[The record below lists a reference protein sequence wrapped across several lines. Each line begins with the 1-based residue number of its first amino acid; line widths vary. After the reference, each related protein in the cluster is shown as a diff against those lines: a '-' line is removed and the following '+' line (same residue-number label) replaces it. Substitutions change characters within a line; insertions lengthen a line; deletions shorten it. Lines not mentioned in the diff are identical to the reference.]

1 MLTAL
6 TIGTELFFAGLQ
18 EKWRRKMLTSNRV
31 TLRRPGKAILA
42 LTLLVCGAGAGSVM
56 AYRHYFRRPGEQA
69 IAQIP
74 ADALLVVTLDTN
86 PGPDQV
92 LLFKRIQDAVK
103 TSGLNANLD
112 EIMKQMAAPPPA
124 DKDDEDEDAP
134 AKPGA
139 PAAPA
144 APVKADDPGALYRE
158 TRPFLK
164 DNYAFAL
171 FKKPSGNMD
180 AVGFVAI
187 NDRAK
192 VLEILNKDCE
202 KKKFGTMSYFAMP
215 NAGMCAALRNDYL
228 LLSDAPQAFQW
239 ADGVR
244 MNRARSVDSL
254 PEYQQAR
261 AALPADASL
270 MVFASPTAL
279 REVNH
284 QIQTA
289 SARNTPAYNLEAH
302 GTKWAALSLT
312 LRDTGVAFDYALP
325 EDASTMDALKTLANI
340 APVSP
345 DVLKQLPAGAYGV
358 MTYSQPGKYYDVF
371 TQAVSEDKKTD
382 KEVKKSLA
390 EFRKE
395 TGMDIVS
402 DIVPA
407 FGGAVTL
414 AVYPDANNPNGAA
427 DGVVLISDTNGAD
440 PATLTAKVRTLVEKE
455 SGKKNK
461 ADTIRFI
468 PKQHDG
474 VTYWY
479 LDTPS
484 EQRLSESL
492 NGMAGS
498 PSTRRTLQRGIAFND
513 VDEEDDGTDPTVYVK
528 DKTIAYAQVGKSVLF
543 ASSKKMLEEA
553 VTTYTGH
560 EGSLADDPGFAA
572 MQKAMMPGA
581 QNFVM
586 IHVGHIMERIRPE
599 IARALKDDDTGIAA
613 DIVDMFGSPDAGI
626 LIASRY
632 DGKIASGT
640 ILLPLNYEKML
651 QVVSKAAKKTGTPH
665 DNRLTMRT
673 GAFRRCAAFVKR
685 HGQSAW

>member
-1 MLTAL
+1 M
-6 TIGTELFFAGLQ
+6 Q
-18 EKWRRKMLTSNRV
+18 HSNRV
-31 TLRRPGKAILA
+31 ALRRPGKAMLA
-42 LTLLVCGAGAGSVM
+42 LTLVLCAAGASSVM

-69 IAQIP
+69 ISFIP
-74 ADALLVVTLDTN
+74 ADAMLVVTLDTN

-92 LLFKRIQDAVK
+92 LLFKRIKDAVK

-112 EIMKQMAAPPPA
+112 DLMKQMAGPPPRA
-124 DKDDEDEDAP
+124 DKDEDDDAP

-144 APVKADDPGALYRE
+144 APAKADDAGALYRE
-158 TRPFLK
+158 ARPYLK

-171 FKKPSGNMD
+171 YEKPSGNMD
-180 AVGFVAI
+180 AVGFVAV

-215 NAGMCAALRNDYL
+215 HTGLCAALRDDYL
-228 LLSDAPQAFQW
+228 LLSDAPLAFQW

-289 SARNTPAYNLEAH
+289 SSRNTPAYNLEAH

-345 DVLKQLPAGAYGV
+345 DVLKQLPAGAYSV
-358 MTYSQPGKYYDVF
+358 MAYSQPGKYYDVF
-371 TQAVSEDKKTD
+371 TQAVAEDKKAD

-395 TGMDIVS
+395 TGMDIVT

-407 FGGAVTL
+407 FGGTMTL
-414 AVYPDANNPNGAA
+414 AVYPDANNPNGIA

-440 PATLTAKVRTLVEKE
+440 PATLAAKVRTIVEKE
-455 SGKKNK
+455 SGEKNK

-498 PSTRRTLQRGIAFND
+498 PTTRRTLHHGIAFSST
-513 VDEEDDGTDPTVYVK
+513 DEEDDGTDPTEYVK
-528 DKTIAYAQVGKSVLF
+528 DKTIAYAQVGKAVMF
-543 ASSKKMLEEA
+543 ATSKKMLEEA

-586 IHVGHIMERIRPE
+586 IHVGHILERVRPE

-613 DIVDMFGSPDAGI
+613 DIVDMFGSQDAGI
-626 LIASRY
+626 LVASRY
-632 DGKIASGT
+632 DGKIVSGT
-640 ILLPLNYEKML
+640 VLIPLNYEKMF
-651 QVVSKAAKKTGTPH
+651 QVMSKAAKKTNEHH

-673 GAFRRCAAFVKR
+673 GAFRRCAAFVRR
-685 HGQSAW
+685 HTR